1 MPVFIGQAIGLPP
14 RRCRWDG
21 PARFGSDVRF
31 GSNADIR
38 HGRRGVRLVPQA
50 DLGIVPCPVL
60 EIAERVHVIPSRR
73 AAAGFRAEPCSA
85 AEGEQWQS
93 RQQV

>member
-1 MPVFIGQAIGLPP
+1 LNVAYCHQQTSASF
-14 RRCRWDG
+14 
-21 PARFGSDVRF
+21 
-31 GSNADIR
+31 
-38 HGRRGVRLVPQA
+38 
-50 DLGIVPCPVL
+50 PCPVL

-93 RQQV
+93 RQHNRYEPAAGVSCIRKQTEADASAIKTLPEFNSGDLSMI